1 MPKAATVYVPG
12 SYKYICL
19 VIVDVVEASFPMA
32 ENFYIGNTHRATY
45 DGNFDFGKIGHK
57 IIGRNVDDPKYPAT
71 MVDCMAA
78 WRVRCRGLLSHVNP
92 GAIEVRLAILATS
105 RFAGFSVWIDEAKPK
120 KKKDTQQDY
129 LRMLSDLD
137 IDEKDAPSDVLGW
150 LDKLREVSETYED
163 DRSDD
168 SDLGPNDRASLVRAI
183 IDIKFGSKVDEE
195 TETDHISG
203 VTCMDPKTDIVI
215 GDHTVPD
222 WFVSYN
228 TTATM
233 PDRIKYYTW
242 WRVDPLHN
250 FSQAL
255 VSCADGSKPAL
266 EKFITGEIQ
275 YELSEATDL
284 IRIISYADIYLDNSA
299 CTGAITEPI
308 DILN

>member
-1 MPKAATVYVPG
+1 MQHTTEISSCV
-12 SYKYICL
+12 
-19 VIVDVVEASFPMA
+19 M
-32 ENFYIGNTHRATY
+32 
-45 DGNFDFGKIGHK
+45 
-57 IIGRNVDDPKYPAT
+57 
-71 MVDCMAA
+71 
-78 WRVRCRGLLSHVNP
+78 CRGLLSHVNP

-168 SDLGPNDRASLVRAI
+168 SDLGPDDRASLVRAI

-203 VTCMDPKTDIVI
+203 VTCIDPKTDIVI

-222 WFVSYN
+222 WFASYN

-284 IRIISYADIYLDNSA
+284 IRIMSYADIYLDNSA